1 LETGSGQVICGGSII
16 TRRRRESALATPQP
30 VLDHP
35 ERPDQIN
42 VLSALAELGEIE
54 IADFIYQAMWEKM
67 ERNGELDRYRKE
79 YGLSEDWPFDEEDQD
94 EHS

>member
-1 LETGSGQVICGGSII
+1 
-16 TRRRRESALATPQP
+16 
-30 VLDHP
+30 
-35 ERPDQIN
+35 